1 MKDII
6 INSEFITLNQL
17 LKLLFLVNSGGEGK
31 LFIKENKILI
41 NNILVKERN
50 KKIYKLDIIQI
61 KNNKYKII

>member
-1 MKDII
+1 MKKII

>member
-1 MKDII
+1 MKEII